1 MRLSAR
7 IESNIGESTLLLPRC
22 AVVQPVTVS
31 QMQGQP
37 DYAVTESRH
46 ERPDADL
53 VEATQLRGL
62 HTTLKWTVLL
72 LGVVVAALAMW
83 RYLDR
88 RADADEMQRLIA
100 LQPANPDVFS
110 AGMIASV
117 PEPARRFFRFAIA
130 EGTPLYSVADIK
142 MEGQFGMGDKAEP
155 KYMPMRA
162 RQVLAA
168 PDGFVWAMSAGS
180 GAMRLSGSDSG
191 KWTRF
196 WLFGLAPVARF
207 GGNPDHARSA
217 FGRYVAEAIFWT
229 PAAVLPGPHV
239 VWEPV
244 SKNTVRMTMRL
255 GELEQS
261 VNLTVDEEGRPLRVT
276 FMRWSDANPDKVH
289 RLQPFGGY
297 LSEFREFDG
306 FRLPTHVEAGNMF
319 ETDEYF
325 PFFVVDITDVSFP
338 QAER

>member
-1 MRLSAR
+1 MALKLTVLFLSV
-7 IESNIGESTLLLPRC
+7 
-22 AVVQPVTVS
+22 AVV
-31 QMQGQP
+31 
-37 DYAVTESRH
+37 
-46 ERPDADL
+46 
-53 VEATQLRGL
+53 
-62 HTTLKWTVLL
+62 
-72 LGVVVAALAMW
+72 ALATW
-83 RYLDR
+83 RHLDR
-88 RADADEMQRLIA
+88 RADEDEMKRLIA
-100 LQPANPDVFS
+100 LQPANPVVFS
-110 AGMIASV
+110 VDMVANL
-117 PEPARRFFRFAIA
+117 PEPARRFFIFAIA

-168 PDGFVWAMSAGS
+168 PDGFVWAMSGGS

-191 KWTRF
+191 NWTRF
-196 WLFGLAPVARF
+196 WLFGLAPVGRF
-207 GGNPDHARSA
+207 GGTPDHTRSA
-217 FGRYVAEAIFWT
+217 FGRYVAEAVFWT

-239 VWEPV
+239 AWEPV
-244 SKNTVRMTMRL
+244 SENSARMTMRL

-261 VNLTVDEEGRPLRVT
+261 AILTVDEDGRPLQVT

-325 PFFVVDITDVSFP
+325 PFFVADIADVSFP
-338 QAER
+338 QPER